1 MDKTELKDIVENIEH
16 CSFLVLR
23 IMNAMIDEEITY
35 SDFEHNMLVLSSNID
50 DETTRLNTF
59 INATPDNKEGK

>member
-1 MDKTELKDIVENIEH
+1 MNKTELKDITENIEH

-50 DETTRLNTF
+50 DETIRLHTIIDAIPN
-59 INATPDNKEGK
+59 NKEGK

>member
-1 MDKTELKDIVENIEH
+1 MNNAELKDIVENIEH

-23 IMNAMIDEEITY
+23 IMNAMIDDEITY

-50 DETTRLNTF
+50 DETTRLNTL
-59 INATPDNKEGK
+59 INATSDNKEGR

>member
-1 MDKTELKDIVENIEH
+1 MNKAELKNIVESIEH

-23 IMNAMIDEEITY
+23 IMNAMIDDEITY

-50 DETTRLNTF
+50 DETTRLNTL
-59 INATPDNKEGK
+59 INATSDNKEGK